1 MDDVLTQEIWTQY
14 FLKEQVYEIRDN
26 VIYQYIQSKKKLE
39 NNDRQS
45 SIKRTR
51 KNNIRYYFITDRI
64 TKEEASMELCP
75 TLGTIRDY
83 FTKALQGYKFR
94 RFRNII
100 FGIHEDDITS
110 YNASGWS
117 FLEEKKIK
125 LYKEKEEAKKAAKL
139 AGDWGNQGVCWGELF
154 YELPMH
160 AQHAQEGTLL
170 TNILCCTRI
179 FHVYIVWCQ
188 LTQL

>member
-1 MDDVLTQEIWTQY
+1 MDDVLTQVIYTQY

-26 VIYQYIQSKKKLE
+26 VIYQYIQSKTKLE

-51 KNNIRYYFITDRI
+51 KINIRYYFITDRI
-64 TKEEASMELCP
+64 TKEEASVELCP

-94 RFRNII
+94 RSCNII

-110 YNASGWS
+110 S
-117 FLEEKKIK
+117 
-125 LYKEKEEAKKAAKL
+125 
-139 AGDWGNQGVCWGELF
+139 
-154 YELPMH
+154 
-160 AQHAQEGTLL
+160 
-170 TNILCCTRI
+170 
-179 FHVYIVWCQ
+179 
-188 LTQL
+188 